1 MPGRSVAANEE
12 KAPFF
17 GIIGCYNS
25 VLGRSLAKKLEE
37 DSRFYL
43 VGVYSN
49 PDVFL
54 GAFDAYEASSLDFC
68 MVDSF
73 FLKYLREKGKADKC
87 INCKTLL
94 IEDARLGPHELHS
107 LIADLNLSGIIYK
120 DTNIK
125 NLRNVLYKILAGE
138 KIFRCEGD
146 PYYFDETNGVI
157 ESRVNFKDLL
167 TPTEAKVVHMVC
179 QGMRNKDIAKRL
191 FISENTVRSHLYN
204 IYRKF
209 NIKTRTELLKL
220 YISGL

>member
-1 MPGRSVAANEE
+1 MPKRNVAINEG
-12 KAPFF
+12 KSPYV

-37 DSRFYL
+37 DLRFYMI
-43 VGVYSN
+43 GVYSN

-54 GAFDAYEASSLDFC
+54 RAFETYDVGSLDFC

-73 FLKYLREKGKADKC
+73 FLRCLRENGKADKC
-87 INCKTLL
+87 VNCKTLL
-94 IEDARLGPHELHS
+94 IEDARMGLHELHS
-107 LIADLNLSGIIYK
+107 LIADLNLSGIIHK

-125 NLRNVLYKILAGE
+125 NLKNVLYKILAGE
-138 KIFRCEGD
+138 KIFRRERNGN
-146 PYYFDETNGVI
+146 YVEETDEAI
-157 ESRVNFKDLL
+157 ESRVNFKGLL
-167 TPTEAKVVHMVC
+167 TPSEAKVVHMVC
-179 QGMRNKDIAKRL
+179 QGMRNKDVAKRL

-220 YISGL
+220 YMSGL